1 MGEMLRL
8 IFHNPGIIKLEEIG
22 SRLVGIEE
30 EEEAEE
36 EVIEEVEE
44 EEIGEKERWRKFL
57 EEILRKLLFS
67 FYFKEN
73 HKNQYIVLLKNLKP
87 SYIKLK
93 VFLLHLNLK

>member
-44 EEIGEKERWRKFL
+44 EEIGEVVVEGEV
-57 EEILRKLLFS
+57 EEIFRRDFEEITIFFLFLLLNFKNS
-67 FYFKEN
+67 FY
-73 HKNQYIVLLKNLKP
+73 I
-87 SYIKLK
+87 SSS
-93 VFLLHLNLK
+93 